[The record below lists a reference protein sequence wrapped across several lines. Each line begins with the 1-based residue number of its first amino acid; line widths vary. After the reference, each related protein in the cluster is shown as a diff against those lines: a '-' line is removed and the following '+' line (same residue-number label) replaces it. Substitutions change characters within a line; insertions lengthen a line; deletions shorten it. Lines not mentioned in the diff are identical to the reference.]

1 MSPDAPGD
9 AIIRRAAALALLAI
23 TGVAATGRF
32 RASLALTLGASV
44 AIVSALWL
52 SDFVGRLSPERSA
65 NARLDL
71 RFVLKSILR
80 YAFSGLVL
88 LGAVRGLPGEVP
100 WLLAG
105 LSCLVVSIV
114 VEGLGGLRTGGHAG
128 PARGR

>member
-1 MSPDAPGD
+1 MTGAPG
-9 AIIRRAAALALLAI
+9 ARIIRRATVFALLGI
-23 TGVAATGRF
+23 TGAAAAGRF

-52 SDFVGRLSPERSA
+52 SDFVGRLAPERGA
-65 NARLDL
+65 NARLDV
-71 RFVLKSILR
+71 RFILKSILR

-88 LGAVRGLPGEVP
+88 MGAVRGLPSEVP

-114 VEGLGGLRTGGHAG
+114 VEGLAGLWTGGHPG

>member
-1 MSPDAPGD
+1 MTGEAPGER
-9 AIIRRAAALALLAI
+9 IVRRATALALLAI

-52 SDFVGRLSPERSA
+52 SDFVGRLAPARGA
-65 NARLDL
+65 NARLDV

-88 LGAVRGLPGEVP
+88 LGAVQGLPGEVP

-105 LSCLVVSIV
+105 LSCPVASILA
-114 VEGLGGLRTGGHAG
+114 EGLTGLGTGGQ
-128 PARGR
+128 PDSSQGR

>member
-1 MSPDAPGD
+1 VSADAPGD

-52 SDFVGRLSPERSA
+52 SDFVGRLSPERGA
-65 NARLDL
+65 NARLDT
-71 RFVLKSILR
+71 RFILKSVLR

-114 VEGLGGLRTGGHAG
+114 AEGLGGLRTSGHAG
-128 PARGR
+128 PAGGR